1 MGPNQ
6 FCSICFEGEIAFLI
20 SQSPSQ
26 LSGTQRLVP
35 IYSLLWNQK
44 PAICIFLSKPNNVWL
59 PGVSFSVC
67 MQRQTHKE
75 HKNPFHLTPHCEHW
89 HWWNPLW
96 PCQECACTTT
106 LSQGWVSHL
115 LCDLFTSSFARC
127 REEDGGPGGGKLSA
141 PSFHGSSFLGGWF
154 SSHLAHAMDSKW
166 DFKSS
171 HLFTA
176 STPVTLPAWKAS
188 LGSWDY
194 LSTSSWPLAGGGWD
208 AGWHPADRSAANGPF
223 RCWYWLVCCRLPL
236 RTRKTRPWN
245 ETILLI

>member
-1 MGPNQ
+1 MNTGTGETPSDHVKNVHVPLHCLKVEFHISSVTFSLPLLQGVVRRMEVLVEASCLLLHFMGHR
-6 FCSICFEGEIAFLI
+6 F
-20 SQSPSQ
+20 
-26 LSGTQRLVP
+26 
-35 IYSLLWNQK
+35 W
-44 PAICIFLSKPNNVWL
+44 
-59 PGVSFSVC
+59 
-67 MQRQTHKE
+67 
-75 HKNPFHLTPHCEHW
+75 
-89 HWWNPLW
+89 
-96 PCQECACTTT
+96 
-106 LSQGWVSHL
+106 
-115 LCDLFTSSFARC
+115 
-127 REEDGGPGGGKLSA
+127 GG
-141 PSFHGSSFLGGWF
+141 F

-236 RTRKTRPWN
+236 RTRKTRPST